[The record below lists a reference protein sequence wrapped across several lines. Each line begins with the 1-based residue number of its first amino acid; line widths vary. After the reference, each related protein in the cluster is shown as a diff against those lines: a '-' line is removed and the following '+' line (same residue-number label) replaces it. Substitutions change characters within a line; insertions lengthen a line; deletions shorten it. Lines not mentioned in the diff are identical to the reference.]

1 MAYYDRLDGDSKVSR
16 SHTNGRAAI
25 RPSLTIP
32 GRDRSTVKDGIRS
45 YVTPMSVSGI
55 VSLEQTEQEK
65 LREILSTRDIN
76 SIKNDLAEIKTVYAF
91 ACASEKYELISG
103 LMDDIS
109 RFRQFF
115 YLCGRYH
122 RDVKPEM
129 KAALPGIRDSFSGL
143 ERKIKRTLRQI
154 SSK

>member
-65 LREILSTRDIN
+65 LREILDNRNIS
-76 SIKNDLAEIKTVYAF
+76 SIKKDLAEIKTVYAF